1 MDSDAEII
9 WTARAKITFY
19 NVLNYLDENWTRKEL
34 DQFYK
39 RTLLTINA
47 IRKNPKIFPVSTK
60 NKDIRKAFIDKNNI
74 FFTKQTFQK
83 TEYICYPF
91 LIPGKIRKINH
102 RPEGVIIIS
111 GSADLKSLSI
121 LI

>member
-74 FFTKQTFQK
+74 FFYK
-83 TEYICYPF
+83 TDV
-91 LIPGKIRKINH
+91 
-102 RPEGVIIIS
+102 PENRIY
-111 GSADLKSLSI
+111 LLSFFDTRQNP
-121 LI
+121 